1 MSPDRGPRGGHGVT
15 VLLLAVL
22 LVVLGALSGPAGAQE
37 PAPGAPDAFTTTTAP
52 SIGPGL
58 DSDGG
63 SPRIFVLLS
72 LLGGTTA
79 VTIIAVQ
86 WFRTRPR

>member
-1 MSPDRGPRGGHGVT
+1 MTPDRGPRGGHGVT

-22 LVVLGALSGPAGAQE
+22 LVVLGVLSGPAGAQD
-37 PAPGAPDAFTTTTAP
+37 PAPDAPTTTLTP
-52 SIGPGL
+52 SIGAGL

-79 VTIIAVQ
+79 VTIMAVQ